1 MDQSFAV
8 GITLQNRY
16 RIESELG
23 HGGMGVVYR
32 AHDTLLDRPVA
43 LKVLSKTGR
52 LGSAGRSR
60 LLREA
65 QSVAKL
71 NHPNIVSI
79 YDAGEQDESPYIVME
94 LVEGQSLR
102 DQQTQSI
109 DQTIEIAKQVC
120 AALDHAHAHNIIHRD
135 LKPENIIT
143 LTPSPSPL
151 KGEGSGVRVKL
162 MDFGLARTSDAPHL
176 TEEGLIVGTFNYLAP
191 ELIMGQ
197 PASVQSDLYALG
209 VMLYELVANRPP
221 FIGDNLTAVI
231 SQHLY
236 APVVPPSTYNAAIP
250 PLLDAL
256 IVRLLSKRPED
267 RFSSAAE
274 TQHALESLKSDNQSS
289 GTLAAQALLEELPLL
304 DRIVRGRLVGRQTES
319 QQLRELWRRAQQGH
333 GHLALISG
341 EPGVGKTRLANETI
355 VVAQLGGAVILR
367 GGCYEYEAATPYL
380 PFAEALRAWAEPQS
394 SDDLKNLL
402 GSTAFELAKLVPEL
416 EQKIGPIPPNPS
428 LPANEERLRLF
439 DHIARFLQKI
449 SVERSLLLFI
459 DDLHWADHGSI
470 ALLHYLMRRLRNE
483 RVFVLACY
491 REVELDRS
499 HPLANALVEWNRER
513 IGTRIP
519 IGRLTLEE
527 TRSMIAAL
535 LGLDSVSDEFA
546 HLVHRETEGNP
557 FFVEEVIKSLIEQGQ
572 IYREGDSWQRKA
584 LGELAVPQSVKEAI
598 GRRLNRLSAGCIDVL
613 HTAAALG
620 KIFEFAELVIAGSI
634 GEDKLLDALDEATD
648 AQLIRS
654 DRGDAFAFTHDKIR
668 EVLYEELNPVRRR
681 RLHQRIGEG
690 LEKMYAADLE
700 AHVQDL
706 AHHFTESGDLQK
718 GFQFSMLT
726 AEKSA
731 KIFALDEALN
741 YYEHAIEC
749 CESLNLKDRLA
760 EIYEAIGAVYYQRG
774 PYNLAVDYYQRAV
787 EATSL
792 PEKRAELK
800 VEMGAVYAYMADEH
814 GVEVLQQA
822 EQELNPQTQTNALA
836 RATAMLGRFHHYRGE
851 LDHAIE
857 HLERAR
863 ELAEPL
869 DNAEILTEIYIYMA
883 GAYQQ
888 YQAINQLAQSM
899 AWARRTIALGE
910 RKNYLFAQAAGY
922 EFLAED
928 SFILGNYQNCLDFA
942 NRDKEIG
949 EKIGASSRVGW
960 AEASR
965 AYGYHGLGELA
976 NALTAAQAAYSIA
989 ERISDV
995 RLMIFSRTKMAMIK
1009 VDLGFDDSA
1018 QEDIDFTAARAA
1030 ELGQLQNHVW
1040 VYLARAYQLTQL
1052 TQWADLLQA
1061 YHDQVARVGFAPLL
1075 NAIEAQLGL
1084 GHCDEADR
1092 LMSSSN
1098 PSASLPLPLQTFQA
1112 RVRGEVLAVQG
1123 AADEALTQFNHAIEL
1138 AEQLGYQLELGR
1150 SLTQRGLLM
1159 KQTGKLLEA
1168 RSDFA
1173 RARSIFEVCGAVH
1186 DQSKVSQAE

>member
-1 MDQSFAV
+1 VDQSFAA
-8 GITLQNRY
+8 GTTLQNRY

-32 AHDTLLDRPVA
+32 GHDTLLDRPVA

-52 LGSAGRSR
+52 LGSAGQSR

-65 QSVAKL
+65 QAVAKL

-102 DQQTQSI
+102 ADQTRSI
-109 DQTIEIAKQVC
+109 DQAIEIAKQVC
-120 AALDHAHAHNIIHRD
+120 AALDHAHTHNIIHRD
-135 LKPENIIT
+135 LKPENIIIT
-143 LTPSPSPL
+143 HSQTA
-151 KGEGSGVRVKL
+151 KL

-197 PASVQSDLYALG
+197 PASPQSDLYALG

-221 FIGDNLTAVI
+221 FVGDNLTAVI

-250 PLLDAL
+250 PRLDAL
-256 IVRLLSKRPED
+256 IVRLLSKGPED
-267 RFSSAAE
+267 RFASAAE
-274 TQHALESLKSDNQSS
+274 VQHALESLRSDNQSS
-289 GTLAAQALLEELPLL
+289 GTIAAQALLEERPLL
-304 DRIVRGRLVGRQTES
+304 DRIVRGRLVGRQTEG

-380 PFAEALRAWAEPQS
+380 PFAEALRAWADPQS
-394 SDDLKNLL
+394 SDDLRNLL
-402 GSTAFELAKLVPEL
+402 GSTAYELAKLVPEI
-416 EQKIGPIPPNPS
+416 ETKIGPIPPNS
-428 LPANEERLRLF
+428 ALPANEERLRLF

-449 SVERSLLLFI
+449 SVERGLLLFI

-470 ALLHYLMRRLRNE
+470 ALLHYLMRRLRTE
-483 RVFVLACY
+483 RVLVLACY
-491 REVELDRS
+491 REVELDRA

-513 IGTRIP
+513 MGTRIP
-519 IGRLTLEE
+519 IGRLTLDE
-527 TRSMIAAL
+527 TRAMIAAV
-535 LGLDSVSDEFA
+535 LGLDSISDEFA
-546 HLVHRETEGNP
+546 QLVHRETEGNP

-572 IYREGDSWQRKA
+572 IYREGDTWERKT
-584 LGELAVPQSVKEAI
+584 LGEMAVPQSVKEAI
-598 GRRLNRLSAGCIDVL
+598 GRRLNRLNAACIEVL

-620 KIFEFAELVIAGSI
+620 KVFEFAELAIAGTI
-634 GEDKLLDALDEATD
+634 DEDKLLDALDEASS

-690 LEKMYAADLE
+690 LEKMYAADLA

-706 AHHFTESGDLQK
+706 AHHFTESGDLKQ
-718 GFQFSMLT
+718 GLHFSIRA

-731 KIFALDEALN
+731 KVFALDEALT
-741 YYEHAIEC
+741 YYEHAVEC
-749 CESLNLKDRLA
+749 CESMNLKDRLA

-774 PYNLAVDYYQRAV
+774 PYNLAVEYYQRAIDL
-787 EATSL
+787 THS
-792 PEKRAELK
+792 PEKRAGLK
-800 VEMGAVYAYMADEH
+800 AEMGTVYAYVADER
-814 GVEVLQQA
+814 GIEVLKQA
-822 EQELNPQTQTNALA
+822 QQELNPHTQTNALA

-851 LDHAIE
+851 LREAIE
-857 HLERAR
+857 LLDRAR

-869 DNAEILTEIYIYMA
+869 DNAVILAEIYAYLS

-888 YQAINQLAQSM
+888 YLLIPELDQSM
-899 AWARRTIALGE
+899 DWARRTIALGE
-910 RKNYLFAQAAGY
+910 RKDYLVSQAIGY

-928 SFILGNYQNCLDFA
+928 SFILGNWRDCIDFA
-942 NRDKEIG
+942 NRDREIG
-949 EKIGASSRVGW
+949 EKIGAASRVGW

-965 AYGYHGLGELA
+965 AHGYHGLGELA
-976 NALTAAQAAYSIA
+976 NALTAAQAACAIA
-989 ERISDV
+989 ERLSDT
-995 RLMIFSRTKMAMIK
+995 RLMIFARTRMAMIK
-1009 VDLGFDDSA
+1009 TDLGFDQSA

-1030 ELGQLQNHVW
+1030 ELNQRQTGIW
-1040 VYLARAYQLTQL
+1040 VYLARAYQHTQL
-1052 TQWADLLQA
+1052 QNWSELLHLYEDAVARNGFALLGQAIQAHLGLEHIDEASRLLQTA
-1061 YHDQVARVGFAPLL
+1061 
-1075 NAIEAQLGL
+1075 
-1084 GHCDEADR
+1084 
-1092 LMSSSN
+1092 N
-1098 PSASLPLPLQTFQA
+1098 PPPSGVPLPTQAVQA
-1112 RVRGEVLAVQG
+1112 RVRGQVLAANG
-1123 AADEALTQFNHAIEL
+1123 ATAEALANFNQAI
-1138 AEQLGYQLELGR
+1138 AIFEQQASQIELGR
-1150 SLTQRGLLM
+1150 ALVQRGLLL
-1159 KQTGKLLEA
+1159 KQQGKLIEA

-1173 RARSIFEVCGAVH
+1173 RARSIFEACGAVH
-1186 DQSKVSQAE
+1186 DQTKVAQAEG